1 VARYEQQQRWARR
14 CGLDLL
20 VWLVVLWLVLER
32 VGKKLWAAVAHF
44 HILSRVHHQSPKV
57 PLPWLAKERSVLSK
71 K

>member
-1 VARYEQQQRWARR
+1 
-14 CGLDLL
+14 